1 MTNNVKL
8 KTLNLK
14 LYRGFTLV
22 ELILYIAIVT
32 MFMTAVIY
40 FTSDIVYGRVRSQ
53 VHQEVNQ
60 NMRLASKRIMYEI
73 RNASGVNSV
82 SASSISLASTDS
94 GRNPTVIDRD
104 VSSGRLRIG
113 YGGSQYFLTS
123 NKVTVTA
130 LNFTDFST
138 ADSTNVKFSIT
149 IKATGDR
156 KEFQKSETYE
166 TSVELRSQ

>member
-1 MTNNVKL
+1 MMNNSKFQVPNSKFS
-8 KTLNLK
+8 
-14 LYRGFTLV
+14 RGFTLV

-32 MFMTAVIY
+32 MFMTGVIY

-60 NMRLASKRIMYEI
+60 NMRLAVKIIMYEI

-82 SASSISLASTDS
+82 SASSISLASTDA

-113 YGGSQYFLTS
+113 YGGNQYFLTS

-138 ADSTNVKFSIT
+138 AGSTNVRFSIT
-149 IKATGDR
+149 IEATGDR
-156 KEFQKSETYE
+156 QEFQKSETYE